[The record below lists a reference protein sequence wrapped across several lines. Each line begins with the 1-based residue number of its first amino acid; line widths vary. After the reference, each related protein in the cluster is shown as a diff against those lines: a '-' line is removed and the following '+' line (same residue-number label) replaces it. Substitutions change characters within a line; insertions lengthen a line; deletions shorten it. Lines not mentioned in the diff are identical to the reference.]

1 MPRVTQRRSVVEAHG
16 WGYVRSMIGRCE
28 SAVRETA
35 AGGTRVSAVLPNGVP
50 RMSAPTDNASWH

>member
-16 WGYVRSMIGRCE
+16 SDYVRSMIARCE

-35 AGGTRVSAVLPNGVP
+35 TSGTRVSAVLPNGVP
-50 RMSAPTDNASWH
+50 RMSAPIDDASWH

>member
-16 WGYVRSMIGRCE
+16 SGYVRSMSARCE

-35 AGGTRVSAVLPNGVP
+35 TGGTGVSAVLPNGVP
-50 RMSAPTDNASWH
+50 RIGAPIDDASWC